1 MNITPGYFV
10 SLPHEQ
16 ALSTTLYIHYGIS
29 CALNAVALY
38 CLLRKTPDYMPSVR
52 SYLLLIQT
60 TMMLNDLVGDVLVQF
75 VVLTPAVGFY
85 CFGVVCRDGIPVNV
99 PLALFVALGCL
110 VAVGITMCFV
120 FKHQTV
126 VPETSLFKLNKLF
139 YKLLHVGAW
148 SACPVG
154 FIVLLVIPMD
164 YNVSDRAMNTYPF
177 HLQWIR
183 DRGSYYVYEKT
194 DHIRVAGVIMIAG
207 LAIWLLISNLI
218 VWHVYYILN
227 QILIVPSIF
236 LCVPI
241 IATTIATVAD
251 FGNIDMGQV
260 ATHILLLHTPIHSI
274 ILLAITPVYRTF
286 LRSCQLTSEK
296 IPAAS
301 VASVT
306 LGHSRGIA
314 ISERK

>member
-164 YNVSDRAMNTYPF
+164 YNVSDRAMNT
-177 HLQWIR
+177 
-183 DRGSYYVYEKT
+183 
-194 DHIRVAGVIMIAG
+194 
-207 LAIWLLISNLI
+207 
-218 VWHVYYILN
+218 
-227 QILIVPSIF
+227 LIVPSIF

-301 VASVT
+301 VASTPAASVASVT
-306 LGHSRGIA
+306 TLRTFTQNH
-314 ISERK
+314 ELRKNDQ

>member
-1 MNITPGYFV
+1 
-10 SLPHEQ
+10 
-16 ALSTTLYIHYGIS
+16 
-29 CALNAVALY
+29 
-38 CLLRKTPDYMPSVR
+38 
-52 SYLLLIQT
+52 
-60 TMMLNDLVGDVLVQF
+60 
-75 VVLTPAVGFY
+75 
-85 CFGVVCRDGIPVNV
+85 
-99 PLALFVALGCL
+99 LFVALGCL

-227 QILIVPSIF
+227 QISTKRSTATQKMIKRSVIALHIQLIVPSIF

-241 IATTIATVAD
+241 IAT
-251 FGNIDMGQV
+251 
-260 ATHILLLHTPIHSI
+260 
-274 ILLAITPVYRTF
+274 
-286 LRSCQLTSEK
+286 
-296 IPAAS
+296 
-301 VASVT
+301 
-306 LGHSRGIA
+306 
-314 ISERK
+314 